1 MRDKYLSD
9 AKDGKCDDASVKLF
23 TNVLGSKKTLLKLTQ
38 EKLIA
43 NIYMQM
49 RVGLRYVYSLT
60 GEGCDTKSNRPNS
73 K

>member
-9 AKDGKCDDASVKLF
+9 AKDGKCDDATSVKLF

-49 RVGLRYVYSLT
+49 RVGLR
-60 GEGCDTKSNRPNS
+60 
-73 K
+73 